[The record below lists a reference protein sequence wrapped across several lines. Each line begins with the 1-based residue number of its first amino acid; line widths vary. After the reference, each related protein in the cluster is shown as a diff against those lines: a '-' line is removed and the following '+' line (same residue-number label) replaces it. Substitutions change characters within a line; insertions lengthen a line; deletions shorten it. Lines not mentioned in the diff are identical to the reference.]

1 MSEGTIPSDGV
12 DPLVFRERLSML
24 RELVNDL
31 RQHAEDVTSSLE
43 GVGLFGVSTTLPLGP
58 RELDFYLEVRRFE
71 IFLIRYALRHTKG
84 SQVKAARLLKMHE
97 TTLNSKLKNLNI
109 DHREY
114 AIAVEGHPG

>member
-1 MSEGTIPSDGV
+1 MSEGTIPSDSR

-24 RELVNDL
+24 RELVDDL
-31 RQHAEDVTSSLE
+31 GQRAEDMTSTLE